1 MNKTNAFRINVIKVM
16 VTSQNCVFK
25 NPRIP
30 HFRCIPNDKQLQAQH
45 AFTQGDFS
53 CA

>member
-1 MNKTNAFRINVIKVM
+1 MNKRTAFRINVIKVM
-16 VTSQNCVFK
+16 VTSQNCVSK

-30 HFRCIPNDKQLQAQH
+30 HFRCIPNDKQLQTQH